1 MHVSKTISKGVIQTN
16 EYDEDTLTFAFA
28 MAAVLA
34 GASMT
39 TAATYYKLPISA
51 THGIVG
57 GLIGVGA
64 LAKGTGSLGQAA
76 IVRTCLSWVLS
87 PSLSGAVAWLIQLVI
102 HFAIFRTGDPGM
114 KNSQRFQP
122 YFGALAGFIIC
133 SFLLKG
139 IHFWPAGTYAVPF

>member
-1 MHVSKTISKGVIQTN
+1 LLGVHVSKTISKGVIQTN
-16 EYDEDTLTFAFA
+16 EYEEDTLTFAFA

-87 PSLSGAVAWLIQLVI
+87 PSLGGAVA
-102 HFAIFRTGDPGM
+102 H
-114 KNSQRFQP
+114 
-122 YFGALAGFIIC
+122 
-133 SFLLKG
+133 
-139 IHFWPAGTYAVPF
+139 PAGHPLRHLPDR

>member
-1 MHVSKTISKGVIQTN
+1 
-16 EYDEDTLTFAFA
+16 

-34 GASMT
+34 GASITT

-87 PSLSGAVAWLIQLVI
+87 PSLGGAVAWLIQLVI

-133 SFLLKG
+133 SFFLLKG

>member
-1 MHVSKTISKGVIQTN
+1 M
-16 EYDEDTLTFAFA
+16 
-28 MAAVLA
+28 
-34 GASMT
+34 
-39 TAATYYKLPISA
+39 
-51 THGIVG
+51 G

-133 SFLLKG
+133 SFFLLKG